1 MMYDLCCMLFLLCSP
16 PRFQVNTLVWKC
28 LGYRF
33 DEQNEVWTSEKV
45 FPKWVEKFPDPPDL
59 IGMRREYTKE
69 IDKPSLKSNQAL
81 VKSVPVD
88 NKQSLKTHLRPL
100 GFTGYKVSCA
110 VKYLKLYLA
119 KLYHSSLT
127 HTQILCD

>member
-1 MMYDLCCMLFLLCSP
+1 MLTS
-16 PRFQVNTLVWKC
+16 RFQVNTLVWKC

-33 DEQNEVWTSEKV
+33 DEQNEVWTCEKV
-45 FPKWVEKFPDPPDL
+45 FPKWVEKFPSPPDL

-100 GFTGYKVSCA
+100 GFTGYKVCHTGNCQTLFMNNLTILFS
-110 VKYLKLYLA
+110 
-119 KLYHSSLT
+119 HTHSLT
-127 HTQILCD
+127 HSCKILYW